1 MVGFLAIVSGL
12 TEHSSARPAA
22 AIPPPKVRPT
32 NVTSRNVQG
41 ELIKAPAPRHR
52 LSIST
57 EI

>member
-41 ELIKAPAPRHR
+41 ELIKVTCH
-52 LSIST
+52 
-57 EI
+57 